1 MDGFEYNN
9 YYNSGSDRDKV
20 GIEETKLESLIKEI
34 KMSMENAKGFWTRLP
49 YNMCKGRDVEEGGGV
64 SDFVG
69 RKSGSGRRLSAFG
82 GRGSRRRPDRHGT
95 SEEEPELHYGRGD
108 KRNHYTGVGDNR
120 GPVQQCWNGSDAGK
134 YLNTV
139 VGDGFT
145 TQELNPEVQVDV
157 SRPDVDI
164 NEQIFALK
172 LITKKLESAYN
183 GQPVEWSSSPSRSR
197 KSLLSTELCKMISRN
212 RFESRVTAPSGR
224 RHTLRATYCL

>member
-1 MDGFEYNN
+1 
-9 YYNSGSDRDKV
+9 
-20 GIEETKLESLIKEI
+20 
-34 KMSMENAKGFWTRLP
+34 MENAKGFWTRLP
-49 YNMCKGRDVEEGGGV
+49 YNMC
-64 SDFVG
+64 
-69 RKSGSGRRLSAFG
+69 
-82 GRGSRRRPDRHGT
+82 RGMD
-95 SEEEPELHYGRGD
+95 
-108 KRNHYTGVGDNR
+108 
-120 GPVQQCWNGSDAGK
+120 VQQCWNGSDAGK